1 MRVVSVRVLSIIGL
15 CSFIAGCSGWCRSDS
30 SASQSPGDTSRTAP
44 PANVEAP
51 ASAERLPSGP
61 WTDLAKRLVG
71 APDLATAVAVTRE
84 VLARGGVA
92 TFDGTATLVDVT
104 MPASALRVS
113 PLETVHMAMEA
124 RRRVTAS
131 RLTAAELAQML
142 EAFGFPFPD
151 AREGGG
157 TAVREGAGRVKPA
170 DEERLRRDEEAAR
183 QAAREAARRAAASL
197 EQQIAQETA
206 ASRAR
211 VEAAQ
216 LRVRE
221 ATEVWQKARQ
231 AVGKTPPAER
241 AEAEARVAQA
251 WDARGAAIKE
261 LDAIR
266 QAEYEGERERR
277 TRANRLSEEAYRV
290 EALQRRIGSDFANG
304 ERLMQMLGTWVSNAA
319 ANPGD
324 PRNFTPLFLAE
335 MARLQDPPVDLLGTP
350 LSRVGRGDGAPV
362 DLRGG
367 PRAGRLRLTLL
378 EIQLMA
384 AAFLRPGARAS
395 ASLDAL
401 PFAPLARPAVLRAS
415 YASSAQNTPCSDL
428 MKQVEELGKVI
439 GGDLGGAGTA
449 GVVGSAA
456 GDALDKLIE
465 SGVGEA
471 AAESLGKVMDAF
483 GLVAK
488 IGKLVSFYG
497 DTQVSVTPE
506 PMSIHKPLGNNEYVA
521 FTATA
526 GVSDKD
532 LEDYERAVKDLSQAD
547 RATRDCLEAA
557 GMPRMSNIGDLAKE
571 TEGWLIE
578 WKIVEGSPPHAY
590 FSVDTNDFA
599 ISGTRQA
606 MRLQRS
612 GASSATA
619 VFVVDILPEQAHN
632 GEVVRAYVTARAS
645 VDAATAPS
653 IGSIL
658 GPLSGVL
665 GLVEAL
671 VELGTGWFQYM
682 NQPKAYGTVEV
693 EYHCPKPTILYE
705 SNKPIG
711 DGGGGDGPDD
721 CVIAAKQRRAR

>member
-15 CSFIAGCSGWCRSDS
+15 CSFMAACSGSCWSDS
-30 SASQSPGDTSRTAP
+30 PSPQSLAPSPGAP
-44 PANVEAP
+44 APNVEAP
-51 ASAERLPSGP
+51 AAAERLPSGP
-61 WTDLAKRLVG
+61 WTDLAKRLVESR
-71 APDLATAVAVTRE
+71 DLETAVGITRE

-92 TFDGTATLVDVT
+92 TFDGTRALVNVT

-157 TAVREGAGRVKPA
+157 TASEGPAGQVKPA
-170 DEERLRRDEEAAR
+170 EAERLRRAEE
-183 QAAREAARRAAASL
+183 ESRRAAEDADRRAAESL
-197 EQQIAQETA
+197 QAQIEQETA

-211 VEAAQ
+211 TDAAQ
-216 LRVRE
+216 QRIRE
-221 ATEVWQKARQ
+221 LTDAWQKARQ

-241 AEAEARVAQA
+241 PAAEARVKQA
-251 WDARGAAIKE
+251 WEARAAAIKE

-266 QAEYEGERERR
+266 LAERDGERERR
-277 TRANRLSEEAYRV
+277 TRESRLRGDSYRA
-290 EALQRRIGSDFANG
+290 ETIQRRIGSDFANG
-304 ERLMQMLGTWVSNAA
+304 ERLMQMLGAWVTSAA

-335 MARLQDPPVDLLGTP
+335 MARLQDPPVDLAGTP
-350 LSRVGRGDGAPV
+350 LSRIGRGDGAPV

-384 AAFLRPGARAS
+384 AAFLRPDARTS
-395 ASLDAL
+395 AALDDL
-401 PFAPLARPAVLRAS
+401 PFAPRPRPAVLRAA
-415 YASSAQNTPCSDL
+415 YAAPAQAGPCSDL
-428 MKQVEELGKVI
+428 MKQVEELGKKI
-439 GGDLGGAGTA
+439 AGDLGGAGAT
-449 GVVGSAA
+449 GIVGSAL

-465 SGVGEA
+465 SGIGDA
-471 AAESLGKVMDAF
+471 AAENLGKVLDAF

-532 LEDYERAVKDLSQAD
+532 LEEYERAIKDLSQAD
-547 RATRDCLEAA
+547 RATRDCLDAA

-590 FSVDTNDFA
+590 FSLDTNDFVVK
-599 ISGTRQA
+599 GTRQA
-606 MRLQRS
+606 MALKRA
-612 GASSATA
+612 GASSASA
-619 VFVVDILPEQAHN
+619 IFVVDILPEEKHS
-632 GEVVRAYVTARAS
+632 GELVRAYVTARAS
-645 VDAATAPS
+645 VDAATMPS
-653 IGSIL
+653 IGTFL
-658 GPLSGVL
+658 NPLTGVL
-665 GLVEAL
+665 GLVESL
-671 VELGTGWFQYM
+671 VELGTGWFQFM
-682 NQPKAYGTVEV
+682 NQPKAYGTIEV
-693 EYHCPKPTILYE
+693 EYHCPKPTVFYE
-705 SNKPIG
+705 ENKPVG
-711 DGGGGDGPDD
+711 DGGGGDGKDD
-721 CVIAAKQRRAR
+721 CVISAKDRRR

>member
-1 MRVVSVRVLSIIGL
+1 MRLVSVRVLSVIGL
-15 CSFIAGCSGWCRSDS
+15 CSFIAACSGSCRSEAP
-30 SASQSPGDTSRTAP
+30 ASQSRAESPQAP

-51 ASAERLPSGP
+51 ASAEQLPSGP
-61 WTDLAKRLVG
+61 WTDLAKRLVDSG
-71 APDLATAVAVTRE
+71 DLETAVAITRE

-92 TFDGTATLVDVT
+92 TFDGTRALVNVT

-151 AREGGG
+151 AREDGG
-157 TAVREGAGRVKPA
+157 TASRDAAGQVKPA
-170 DEERLRRDEEAAR
+170 DEERLRRATEERR
-183 QAAREAARRAAASL
+183 QAAGDAERRAAASDA
-197 EQQIAQETA
+197 QQIEQEAA

-211 VEAAQ
+211 VDAAQ
-216 LRVRE
+216 QRIRE
-221 ATEVWQKARQ
+221 LTDAWQKARQ

-241 AEAEARVAQA
+241 AAAQARVTEA
-251 WDARGAAIKE
+251 WDARAAAIKE

-266 QAEYEGERERR
+266 QAEREGERERR
-277 TRANRLSEEAYRV
+277 TRESRLRNETYRAEAI
-290 EALQRRIGSDFANG
+290 QRRIGSDFVNG
-304 ERLMQMLGTWVSNAA
+304 ERLMQMLGTWVRNAA
-319 ANPGD
+319 ANPND

-350 LSRVGRGDGAPV
+350 LSRIGRGDGAPV

-367 PRAGRLRLTLL
+367 PRSGRLRLTLL

-384 AAFLRPGARAS
+384 AAFLRPDARSTA
-395 ASLDAL
+395 ALDDL
-401 PFAPLARPAVLRAS
+401 PFVPMPRPAVIRAS
-415 YASSAQNTPCSDL
+415 YIAPAQNSPCSDL
-428 MKQVEELGKVI
+428 MKQVEELGKKI
-439 GGDLGGAGTA
+439 AGDLGGAGAA
-449 GVVGSAA
+449 GIVGDAA

-465 SGVGEA
+465 SGIGEA

-506 PMSIHKPLGNNEYVA
+506 PMSIHKPQGSNEYVA

-532 LEDYERAVKDLSQAD
+532 LEEYERALKDVSQAD

-557 GMPRMSNIGDLAKE
+557 GMPRMSNIGDLAKD

-578 WKIVEGSPPHAY
+578 WKLVEGSPPHAY
-590 FSVDTNDFA
+590 FSVDTNDFV
-599 ISGTRQA
+599 ISGTRRA
-606 MRLQRS
+606 MALKRS
-612 GASSATA
+612 GASSASA
-619 VFVVDILPEQAHN
+619 IFVVDILPEQEHS
-632 GEVVRAYVTARAS
+632 GDIVRAYVSARAS
-645 VDAATAPS
+645 VDAATMPS
-653 IGSIL
+653 IGTIL
-658 GPLSGVL
+658 NPLTGVL
-665 GLVEAL
+665 GLVESL

-682 NQPKAYGTVEV
+682 NQPKAYGTIEV
-693 EYHCPKPTILYE
+693 EYHCPRPTILYE
-705 SNKPIG
+705 EGKPIG
-711 DGGGGDGPDD
+711 DGGGGNGKDD
-721 CVIAAKQRRAR
+721 CVISAKDRRRR